1 MTIGWRIGAIG
12 MVFLALFA
20 LLTLRLW
27 QIQVTE
33 NDRAVEA
40 AERNQVDFASTPAPR
55 GEIRDRNGALLA
67 GTRPVL
73 SAIID
78 GQLVPSQI
86 EEELIASL
94 AAFSGLDPVDVEL
107 AIDTARLRGER
118 VALVEE
124 VTDKQAVFLVEHA
137 EDFPGVSVEPQPV
150 RIYPLNSLAADIIGY
165 IGKPTEADVEAGAS
179 LTDLLGRT
187 GVERQ
192 YNDLLAGTPGLIKYR
207 VDAQRNVLEV
217 LNEQNP
223 APGGSIALTIDVELQ
238 RVLEDSL
245 SAGLK
250 LARDDLGEP
259 DCVPDLKDDPFCP
272 VRAVGVVL
280 DATNGE
286 VLAMASVPTFD
297 PNVFVGGV
305 SQAAFD
311 SFPEGVLDNF
321 AVRGEYAPASTFKAV
336 TYVTAMEEG
345 IHPEGAAS
353 VEEPILCSRRLE
365 KVFND
370 GSQQVWNN
378 WTSRDD
384 GEQDIH
390 TALMRSCNVYFWELA
405 WSIWQENKGT
415 EDEDMLQT
423 WAREL
428 GLGSPTDI
436 DLPFEKSGIIPDR
449 ALFED
454 WAENAP
460 FRLSDERLDPQLS
473 SPWSGGDL
481 LQAAVGQGSVLVTP
495 LQLANAYAAM
505 VNGGDL
511 WQPRV
516 VLEVTAADGTVLL
529 SEGPRLA
536 DTIDIL
542 DTTLVALRRDLQQ
555 VVNNN
560 RGTASKAFDDF
571 GPNKDRIGGKTG
583 TAEVIK
589 ATDDSAGV
597 QTALFVGIAPINDPK
612 YIVVIVIER
621 GGSGGR
627 VAAPTAKPVL
637 QYLLNGPDAITAVSE
652 GEDSER

>member
-1 MTIGWRIGAIG
+1 MTTGWRIGALG
-12 MVFLALFA
+12 VAFLALFA

-33 NDRAVEA
+33 AAASVEA
-40 AERNQVDFASTPAPR
+40 AERNQIDFASTPAPR

-67 GTRPVL
+67 GTKPVL

-78 GQLVPSQI
+78 GQLVPAAL
-86 EEELIASL
+86 EDELIASL
-94 AAFSGLDPVDVEL
+94 AAFSGLDPVDVEH
-107 AIDTARLRGER
+107 AIDTARLRGDR

-124 VTDKQAVFLVEHA
+124 LTNDQAVFLVEHA

-150 RIYPLNSLAADIIGY
+150 RIYPLHSLAADIVGY
-165 IGKPTEADVEAGAS
+165 IGKPTQSDVDAGAS

-217 LNEQNP
+217 LNEQSP
-223 APGGSIALTIDVELQ
+223 SSGGSIRLTIDVELQ

-245 SAGLK
+245 TAGLQ
-250 LARDDLGEP
+250 LARDDYDS
-259 DCVPDLKDDPFCP
+259 DCVPDQEEDPFCP

-280 DATNGE
+280 DATNGD

-297 PNVFVGGV
+297 PNLFVGGV
-305 SQAAFD
+305 SQSELDALPD
-311 SFPEGVLDNF
+311 GVLDNF
-321 AVRGEYAPASTFKAV
+321 AVRGEYAPASTFKPV

-345 IHPEGAAS
+345 IQPEGVAS
-353 VEEPILCSRRLE
+353 LEEPILCSARLE
-365 KVFND
+365 KRFTD
-370 GSQQVWNN
+370 GSAQVWNN

-384 GEQDIH
+384 GEQDVH
-390 TALMRSCNVYFWELA
+390 AALMRSCNVYFWELA
-405 WSIWQENKGT
+405 WSIWEENKGT
-415 EDEDMLQT
+415 ERESILQD

-428 GLGSPTDI
+428 GLGSPTSI
-436 DLPFEKSGIIPDR
+436 DLPFEKSGIMPDR
-449 ALFED
+449 ALFEN
-454 WAENAP
+454 WAENSP
-460 FRLSDERLDPQLS
+460 FRLSSERLDPQLS
-473 SPWSGGDL
+473 SPWFGGDL

-516 VLEVTAADGTVLL
+516 VLEVVAADGTVLL
-529 SEGPRLA
+529 AEGPHLIN
-536 DTIDIL
+536 TIDIS
-542 DTTLVALRRDLQQ
+542 DTTLIALRRDLQQ
-555 VVNNN
+555 VVNNP
-560 RGTASKAFDDF
+560 RGTAFKAFDDF
-571 GPNKDRIGGKTG
+571 GENKDKIGGKTG
-583 TAEVIK
+583 TAEIIK
-589 ATDDSAGV
+589 KTLESDGV
-597 QTALFVGIAPINDPK
+597 QTALFAAVAPIDDPK
-612 YIVVIVIER
+612 YVVVVVIER

-627 VAAPTAKPVL
+627 VAAPTAKPIL
-637 QYLLNGPDAITAVSE
+637 QYLLNGPDAITAVRE

>member
-1 MTIGWRIGAIG
+1 MTTGWRIGALGIA
-12 MVFLALFA
+12 FLVMFS

-33 NDRAVEA
+33 AAESVAA
-40 AERNQVDFASTPAPR
+40 AERNQIDFASTPAPR

-78 GQLVPSQI
+78 GQLVPSAV

-94 AAFSGLDPVDVEL
+94 AAFTGLDPVDVEL
-107 AIDTARLRGER
+107 AIDLARLRGDR

-124 VTDKQAVFLVEHA
+124 LTPDQAVFLVEHA

-150 RIYPLNSLAADIIGY
+150 RIYPLETLAADIVGY
-165 IGKPTEADVEAGAS
+165 IGKPTQSDVDGGAS

-192 YNDLLAGTPGLIKYR
+192 YNDLLAGVPGLIKYR

-217 LNEQNP
+217 LNTQSP
-223 APGGSIALTIDVELQ
+223 SPGGSITLTIDVELQ

-245 SAGLK
+245 TAGLQ
-250 LARDDLGEP
+250 LAREDHGDP
-259 DCVPDLKDDPFCP
+259 DCVPDPEEDPFCP

-280 DATNGE
+280 DVTNGD

-297 PNVFVGGV
+297 PNIFVGGL
-305 SQAAFD
+305 SHAELDALPD
-311 SFPEGVLDNF
+311 GVLDNF

-345 IHPEGAAS
+345 ITPEGVS
-353 VEEPILCSRRLE
+353 SLEEPILCSRRLE
-365 KVFND
+365 KLFVD
-370 GSQQVWNN
+370 GSAQVWNN
-378 WTSRDD
+378 WTLRDD

-405 WSIWQENKGT
+405 WSIWEENKGT
-415 EDEDMLQT
+415 EDENLLQE

-428 GLGSPTDI
+428 GLGGPTDI
-436 DLPFEKSGIIPDR
+436 DLPFEKSGIMPDR
-449 ALFED
+449 ALFEE
-454 WAENAP
+454 WAVSAP
-460 FRLSDERLDPQLS
+460 FRLSAERLNPQLA
-473 SPWSGGDL
+473 SPWFGGDL

-505 VNGGDL
+505 VNGGEL

-516 VLEVTAADGTVLL
+516 VLEVIGADGTVL
-529 SEGPRLA
+529 RADAAQLA
-536 DTIDIL
+536 NTIDIS

-555 VVNNN
+555 VVNNR
-560 RGTASKAFDDF
+560 RGTAFKAFEDF
-571 GPNKDRIGGKTG
+571 GEDRAAIGGKTG

-589 ATDDSAGV
+589 ATLEKLGV
-597 QTALFVGIAPINDPK
+597 QTALFVGIAPIDDPK
-612 YIVVIVIER
+612 YVIVVVIER

-637 QYLLNGPDAITAVSE
+637 QYLLNGPDAITAVRE

>member
-1 MTIGWRIGAIG
+1 MTTGWRIGALG
-12 MVFLALFA
+12 VAFLALFA

-33 NDRAVEA
+33 AAAAEQA
-40 AERNQVDFASTPAPR
+40 AERNQIDFSSTPAPR

-73 SAIID
+73 SAIVD
-78 GQLVPSQI
+78 GQLVPTDI
-86 EEELIASL
+86 EETLIARL

-107 AIDTARLRGER
+107 AIDTARLRGDR
-118 VALVEE
+118 VALVDEL
-124 VTDKQAVFLVEHA
+124 TADQAVFLVEHA
-137 EDFPGVSVEPQPV
+137 EDFPGISVEPQPV
-150 RIYPLNSLAADIIGY
+150 RIYPLESLAADIVGY
-165 IGKPTEADVEAGAS
+165 IGKPTQADVEAGAS

-217 LNEQNP
+217 LNEQSP
-223 APGGSIALTIDVELQ
+223 SPGGSITLTIDVELQ

-245 SAGLK
+245 SAGLQ
-250 LARDDLGEP
+250 LARDDYDS
-259 DCVPDLKDDPFCP
+259 DCVPDPDDDPFCP

-305 SQAAFD
+305 SQAELDAL
-311 SFPEGVLDNF
+311 PEGVLDNF

-345 IHPEGAAS
+345 IHPEGVAS
-353 VEEPILCSRRLE
+353 VEEPILCSRQLE
-365 KVFND
+365 KRFTD
-370 GSQQVWNN
+370 GSRQVWNN

-390 TALMRSCNVYFWELA
+390 LALMRSCNVYFWELA
-405 WSIWQENKGT
+405 WSIWEQNKGT
-415 EDEDMLQT
+415 EDEDILQR

-454 WAENAP
+454 WAVSAP
-460 FRLSDERLDPQLS
+460 FRLSAERLDPQLS
-473 SPWSGGDL
+473 SPWFGGDL

-511 WQPRV
+511 WQPHV
-516 VLEVTAADGTVLL
+516 VAEVEDVDGNPLL
-529 SEGPRLA
+529 THGPRLIN
-536 DTIDIL
+536 TINISA
-542 DTTLVALRRDLQQ
+542 TTLISLRRDLQQ

-560 RGTASKAFDDF
+560 RGTAFKAFSDF
-571 GPNKDRIGGKTG
+571 GENKDKVGGKTG

-589 ATDDSAGV
+589 ASEDNPGV
-597 QTALFVGIAPINDPK
+597 QTALFTGVAPIDDPK
-612 YIVVIVIER
+612 YVVVIVIER
-621 GGSGGR
+621 GGSGGK
-627 VAAPTAKPVL
+627 VAAPTAKPIL
-637 QYLLNGPDAITAVSE
+637 QYLLNGPDAMTEIRP